1 MGATMPNNSDELE
14 RLHTL
19 TIAAVIHRVEN
30 GSQDDDGNY
39 KPVSNDDLRLAAQL
53 LKQNNITANLAEADN
68 ERLKANMAKKCDFS
82 AIKKKLEQS
91 I

>member
-1 MGATMPNNSDELE
+1 MPNNSDELE

-53 LKQNNITANLAEADN
+53 LKQNNITANLAEADTN
-68 ERLKANMAKKCDFS
+68 HLKAQMAAKCDFS
-82 AIKKKLEQS
+82 TVRKKLENNIAS
-91 I
+91 A